1 MPHVPY
7 PPFAAN
13 ALGWRGL
20 LLAAL
25 AYAGLSVW
33 YSWPLSQAWSTASVG
48 TPHGDA
54 NQYIWNAWNF
64 QRQVAAGHN
73 PFFTPLLLYP
83 QGTGLWL
90 HTYTPVLGLL
100 NVALRQE
107 FWAVNLGLLLSFVLS
122 GAGAAR
128 LAGRWVRRPLLAALV
143 GFVFAF
149 SPCKLAHWPEHY
161 HLLLTATVP
170 FYILAFLDGL
180 AFAPGRWRPLVRSRR
195 QVAWAALLLLITLLS
210 DYYTLAGLVYFSVGY
225 AAWWGLRLGEINW
238 RTWRPWGGVG
248 IILALSHFLSRGLAL
263 LGLDDKAGLWWGG
276 DLAGYLV
283 PPLGNRWLATAAT
296 EALWR
301 SPHFHNPGSV
311 ENVTFLGYLLP
322 LLALGLGIGAWRRRP
337 AGAPG
342 PAVPA
347 ETRPFAALALL
358 FALLTMPELR
368 WLGRD
373 LLRLPTSL
381 VHFVPFLNN
390 IRCPTRL
397 VLLLSLLLPLVVFIR
412 LDGWLRRMP
421 AGRGWLV
428 AGGVGLV
435 LFFEFQPTAYPL
447 IRAADVPLAYRVAAA
462 RPGPVLFPIPFGLLD
477 GYREIGRMDP
487 AELFYQTQHHK
498 ALPGAYISRVPA
510 ATFAAFA
517 REPVLRALLLAQQ
530 HPDSLARLPPLR
542 PAQVRAFWARYR
554 GAVFVVHPPFRGQP
568 AGSSCC
574 ARCCPPATASRW
586 CGATWCCNRPSR
598 RRAGVPG

>member
-1 MPHVPY
+1 MLPT
-7 PPFAAN
+7 PPLAAN
-13 ALGWRGL
+13 SLRGRGL

-25 AYAGLSVW
+25 AYAALFAW
-33 YSWPLSQAWSTASVG
+33 YSWPLGREWSTAFVG
-48 TPHGDA
+48 RPHHDA

-64 QRQVAAGHN
+64 RRQVAAGHN

-107 FWAVNLGLLLSFVLS
+107 FWAVNGGLLLSFVLS
-122 GAGAAR
+122 GVGAAR
-128 LAGRWVRRPLLAALV
+128 LAGRWVRQPLLAALV

-149 SPCKLAHWPEHY
+149 SPYKLAHWPEHY

-170 FYILAFLDGL
+170 FYLLAFLDGL
-180 AFAPGRWRPLVRSRR
+180 AFEPGRWRPRVRRGR
-195 QVAWAALLLLITLLS
+195 QVAWAGLLLLITLFS

-238 RTWRPWGGVG
+238 RTWRPWAGVG
-248 IILALSHFLSRGLAL
+248 VVLVLGHFLSRGLAL

-301 SPHFHNPGSV
+301 SPRFHNPGSV

-322 LLALGLGIGAWRRRP
+322 LLALGLALGAGRRRVQP
-337 AGAPG
+337 GLDTLPTAG
-342 PAVPA
+342 VPA

-358 FALLTMPELR
+358 FFLLTMPELR
-368 WLGRD
+368 WLGHD

-412 LDGWLRRMP
+412 LDGGLRRGP

-428 AGGVGLV
+428 AGGVGL
-435 LFFEFQPTAYPL
+435 LLLIEFQPAAYPL

-462 RPGPVLFPIPFGLLD
+462 QPGPVLFPLPFGLLD

-487 AELFYQTQHHK
+487 AELFYQTQHGK

-510 ATFAAFA
+510 ATFAAFG

-530 HPDSLARLPPLR
+530 HPDSLALLPPLA

-554 GAVFVVHPPFRGQP
+554 GAVFVVHPELRGQP
-568 AGSSCC
+568 AHQLL
-574 ARCCPPATASRW
+574 RTLLPAGYREQVVQ
-586 CGATWCCNRPSR
+586 GYVVVRP
-598 RRAGVPG
+598 